1 MKGMYVRKPKPSPK
15 LSTTPQKKGFKAWCQ
30 HHLMAI
36 IIVLAAC
43 IITGVFVVAM
53 NSIDQGSDHPLNIFR
68 KKPAEKFYSLLTGE
82 QVADDAARKKP
93 VTAVMIENSPE
104 ARPQSGLK
112 HAGVVYEAPA
122 EGGITRFM
130 ALYQGDNKPSQIGP
144 VRSLRIYYLG
154 WGAPYQASIAHVGG
168 SANALQTVRSGHR
181 DIDQF
186 FNGNAYWRSTDRYA
200 PHNVYTSGE
209 KLDQLNAAKG
219 YTESTFTSFARV
231 DEKAAET
238 PTASTIRLNFS
249 SATYNTHYTYD
260 KASNSYQ
267 RFLAGQPHR
276 DREHGHITPKVVIA
290 LETTT
295 ERRPGPDGY
304 DDLVTSG
311 SGKATIFQNGTVVT
325 ATWKKEH
332 LSAPLRLVDAEGK
345 DIPLVRGQTWVGA
358 FVPGRGSVSWE

>member
-1 MKGMYVRKPKPSPK
+1 
-15 LSTTPQKKGFKAWCQ
+15 
-30 HHLMAI
+30 MAI
-36 IIVLAAC
+36 ILVLAAA
-43 IITGVFVVAM
+43 IIAGVFIVAIT
-53 NSIDQGSDHPLNIFR
+53 SIGSRGDHPLNFFK
-68 KKPAEKFYSLLTGE
+68 KKPDEKFYSLLTGE

-130 ALYQGDNKPSQIGP
+130 AVYQGDKPSQIGP

-168 SANALQTVRSGHR
+168 SDNALQAVRANHR

-186 FNGNAYWRSTDRYA
+186 FNGGSYWRARDRYA

-219 YTESTFTSFARV
+219 YTQSTFTSFARV
-231 DEKAAET
+231 DEKAADT

-249 SATYNTHYTYD
+249 SANYNTHYTYD

-276 DREHGHITPKVVIA
+276 DREHGQISPKVIVA

-304 DDLVTSG
+304 DDLVTTG
-311 SGKATIFQNGTVVT
+311 SGKATIFQNGTAKE
-325 ATWKKEH
+325 ATWKKEGMT
-332 LSAPLRLVDAEGK
+332 APLRLLDADGK
-345 DIPLVRGQTWVGA
+345 DVPLVRGQTWVGA
-358 FVPGRGSVSWE
+358 FVAGRGGVSWE